1 MPFLQKRISSTSGS
15 FGETLKELRE
25 LRCFTIE
32 QVGRLSGIHPHILKL
47 LEADRIDELSDASYD
62 ERHVYAVAKVLETN
76 PSYLIQKYREL
87 LEVKGISRSHAL
99 FPAARVG
106 VLDLFVRARA
116 VAFVGFIGIVVLI
129 GGYVYFSAKNLAT
142 TPHLTIDAPT
152 EGATISDPALRVMG
166 STDPGAF
173 VFIDGSAA
181 VVNASGDF
189 SAILDV
195 PRGVSVVHVEAKRR
209 YGPSAQIDRHVTYL
223 APTSTASLEEIF
235 SPTPTSTS
243 TSMNATST
251 VATATSTS
259 STTK

>member
-25 LRCFTIE
+25 LRCFTRE
-32 QVGRLSGIHPHILKL
+32 QVGKLSGIHPHILKL
-47 LEADRIDELSDASYD
+47 LEEDRIDELADPSYD
-62 ERHVYAVAKVLETN
+62 ERHVYAIAKALETN
-76 PSYLIQKYREL
+76 PAYLIQKYQEL

-116 VAFVGFIGIVVLI
+116 VAFVGFIGLVVLI

-142 TPHLTIDAPT
+142 VPHLQVDSPK
-152 EGATISDPALRVMG
+152 EGAIFIDPTLHVSG

-181 VVNASGDF
+181 VVDATGTF
-189 SAILDV
+189 SAVLDV
-195 PRGVSVVHVEAKRR
+195 PRGVSIVHVEAKRR
-209 YGPSAQIDRHVTYL
+209 YGPSAIVDLHVTYA
-223 APTSTASLEEIF
+223 APTSIPALDALYV
-235 SPTPTSTS
+235 PV
-243 TSMNATST
+243 ATST
-251 VATATSTS
+251 PNVVATSTS
-259 STTK
+259 STIQ